1 MKDAA
6 QPTSL
11 SRRRRRGRN
20 VLANHGPGHKN
31 YQNEQKKAAL
41 HEALNSPKIFLGCK
55 IGVKPFMNSR
65 MSSQSIGMRT
75 LCVFVFC
82 LAFALVDAAAKQ
94 RHCTFRV
101 HAQANPQDTD
111 VFSISARATST
122 GKNIAIEKLPWISE
136 NDVIAFSPYPAP
148 DGTFGALFQLDAHG
162 RTVLDT
168 LSVERRGGFLFVLI
182 NGRMITELQIDKRVS
197 DGKIYVPAGLTAA
210 DVELM
215 KKQWRLPGER
225 KR

>member
-1 MKDAA
+1 
-6 QPTSL
+6 
-11 SRRRRRGRN
+11 
-20 VLANHGPGHKN
+20 
-31 YQNEQKKAAL
+31 
-41 HEALNSPKIFLGCK
+41 
-55 IGVKPFMNSR
+55 

-82 LAFALVDAAAKQ
+82 VAFALVNAAAKQ

-101 HAQANPQDTD
+101 HAQANRQDTE
-111 VFSISARATST
+111 VFSISARATSS
-122 GKNIAIEKLPWISE
+122 GKDVAIEKTPWITE
-136 NDVIAFSPYPAP
+136 HDVMAFSPYPAQN
-148 DGTFGALFQLDAHG
+148 GTFGALFQLDHHG
-162 RTVLDT
+162 GVVLDT
-168 LSVERRGGFLFVLI
+168 LSVERRGRFLFIFI

-197 DGKIYVPAGLTAA
+197 DGKIYVPSGLTAA

>member
-1 MKDAA
+1 MKNPA
-6 QPTSL
+6 QPTPF

-20 VLANHGPGHKN
+20 VLTDHGPSHKD

-41 HEALNSPKIFLGCK
+41 HEALNSPKTFLGCK

-82 LAFALVDAAAKQ
+82 LAFALVDAAAKE

-101 HAQANPQDTD
+101 HAQANPQDTE
-111 VFSISARATST
+111 VFSIAARATSS
-122 GKNIAIEKLPWISE
+122 GKDVAIEKMAWITE
-136 NDVIAFSPYPAP
+136 HDVMAFSPYPAK
-148 DGTFGALFQLDAHG
+148 DGTFGALFQLDDHG
-162 RTVLDT
+162 RVVLDT
-168 LSVERRGGFLFVLI
+168 LSVERRGRFLFVFI

-197 DGKIYVPAGLTAA
+197 DGRIYVPAGLTAA

-215 KKQWRLPGER
+215 KKEWRLPGQP

>member
-1 MKDAA
+1 MKNAA
-6 QPTSL
+6 HPTSF
-11 SRRRRRGRN
+11 SRRRGRGRN
-20 VLANHGPGHKN
+20 ILTDHEPSHKN
-31 YQNEQKKAAL
+31 YQKEQNKAAL
-41 HEALNSPKIFLGCK
+41 HEALNSPKTFLGCK

-82 LAFALVDAAAKQ
+82 LAFALVDAAAKE

-111 VFSISARATST
+111 VFSIAARATSS
-122 GKNIAIEKLPWISE
+122 GKDVAIEKTPWITE
-136 NDVIAFSPYPAP
+136 HDVMAFSPYPAK
-148 DGTFGALFQLDAHG
+148 DGSFGALFQLDEHG
-162 RTVLDT
+162 SVVLDT
-168 LSVERRGGFLFVLI
+168 LSVERRGRFLFVFI
-182 NGRMITELQIDKRVS
+182 NGRMITDLQIDKRVS
-197 DGKIYVPAGLTAA
+197 NGKIYVPSGLTAA
-210 DVELM
+210 DIELM

>member
-6 QPTSL
+6 HPTSF
-11 SRRRRRGRN
+11 SRRRGCRRN
-20 VLANHGPGHKN
+20 ILTDYGPSHKN
-31 YQNEQKKAAL
+31 YQKEQNKAAL
-41 HEALNSPKIFLGCK
+41 HEALNSPKTFLGCK

-82 LAFALVDAAAKQ
+82 LAFALVDAAAKE

-111 VFSISARATST
+111 VFSIAARATSS
-122 GKNIAIEKLPWISE
+122 GKDVAIEKTPWITE
-136 NDVIAFSPYPAP
+136 HDVMAFSPYPAK
-148 DGTFGALFQLDAHG
+148 DGSFGALFQLDDHG
-162 RTVLDT
+162 RVVLDT

-182 NGRMITELQIDKRVS
+182 NGRMITELRIDKRVS
-197 DGKIYVPAGLTAA
+197 DGKIYIPSGLTAA
-210 DVELM
+210 DVDLM
-215 KKQWRLPGER
+215 KKQWRSPGQP